1 MIYRK
6 KPEYT
11 AESMKKV
18 IELWGK
24 PSIIQT
30 DDGNE
35 YEREY
40 RILLSNE
47 NIKQK
52 KVKGDGHYSQGVI
65 ERFNKTLIGY
75 VKRYMTRLKTKTI
88 FDAIPEFIKQ
98 YNDSLHSTIGATP
111 NEVFDGKAEPKNLFY
126 TLKESRNDVET
137 SFNIGD
143 VVRVRK
149 ETNIFTKG
157 RAEKYSTTK
166 YKITERLGNR
176 YTLSN
181 GAEYSY
187 NQLQLVGGDEDYV
200 EPIIPE
206 RKAKAIKEEVKSE
219 TRRSTRERKKVNK
232 LDL

>member
-11 AESMKKV
+11 AESMMKV
-18 IELWGK
+18 IKLWGK
-24 PSIIQT
+24 PTIIQT

-35 YEREY
+35 YEGDY

-75 VKRYMTRLKTKTI
+75 VKRYMTRMNTKTI
-88 FDAIPEFIKQ
+88 IDAIPSFIDQ
-98 YNDSLHSTIGATP
+98 YNDSVHSTIGATP
-111 NEVFDGKAEPKNLFY
+111 NQVFEGKAEPKNLFD

-137 SFNIGD
+137 SFNVGD
-143 VVRVRK
+143 VVRIRK

-157 RAEKYSTTK
+157 RAEKYSITK
-166 YKITERLGNR
+166 YEITERLGNR

-181 GAEYSY
+181 GANYSY

-200 EPIIPE
+200 EPVIPE
-206 RKAKAIKEEVKSE
+206 RKAKPNKEEVSE
-219 TRRSTRERKKVNK
+219 PRRSTRERKKIDK